1 MKDLQLVKSDHFGEV
16 EADIYSDGAD
26 MFMTINQLATC
37 LEYASKSGVEN
48 ILSRNEYLKK
58 PEFSSTHKLW
68 VDGKERE
75 TRAFNEDGIYEVT
88 FLSGQPKAKKFR
100 AWLREVVKSIRK
112 TGFYGTPAAIDTM
125 LSNPDTMIKMLT
137 AYKEEKEGRATA
149 ETKVKELT
157 PKATY
162 CDHMLD
168 NPGLVPISSI
178 AKDFG
183 MSARAL
189 NKMLHDYGVQ
199 YKQGDQ
205 WLLYAKYQDCG
216 YVGSKPFDITHTDG
230 SPDVKPQTQWTQ
242 LGRKF
247 IYDLLKSNGILPIVE
262 RPPFI
267 KAKGKQDNTAAT
279 A

>member
-1 MKDLQLVKSDHFGEV
+1 
-16 EADIYSDGAD
+16 
-26 MFMTINQLATC
+26 
-37 LEYASKSGVEN
+37 
-48 ILSRNEYLKK
+48 
-58 PEFSSTHKLW
+58 
-68 VDGKERE
+68 
-75 TRAFNEDGIYEVT
+75 
-88 FLSGQPKAKKFR
+88 
-100 AWLREVVKSIRK
+100 
-112 TGFYGTPAAIDTM
+112 
-125 LSNPDTMIKMLT
+125 MLT
-137 AYKEEKEGRATA
+137 AYKEEKEGRAAA

-189 NKMLHDYGVQ
+189 NKMLHNYGVQ

-216 YVGSKPFDITHTDG
+216 YVGSKPVDIVRKDG
-230 SPDVKPQTQWTQ
+230 SPSVKPQTQWTQ

-267 KAKGKQDNTAAT
+267 KKKAT
-279 A
+279 AKKKRVG